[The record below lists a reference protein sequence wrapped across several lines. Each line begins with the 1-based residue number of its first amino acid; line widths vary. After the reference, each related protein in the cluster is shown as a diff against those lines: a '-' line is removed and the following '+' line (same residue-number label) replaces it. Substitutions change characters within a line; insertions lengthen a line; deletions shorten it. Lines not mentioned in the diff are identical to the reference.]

1 MSKKIIKD
9 ELPENYEEL
18 KKAVNRTASWRARYD
33 AVEELGRYNTSQ
45 VIDIMNTRL
54 ANDPVYKIQ
63 EEAYRILI
71 EFGQDVQL
79 PARKK
84 FEIVKGANKVFLR
97 VKKSLPK
104 DHTFE
109 EFATKLKRMRIDVYD
124 AYEGERGL
132 EWLENEWTN
141 IGNNK

>member
-9 ELPENYEEL
+9 ELPENYDEL
-18 KKAVNRTASWRARYD
+18 KKAVNRTASWRARYE
-33 AVEELGRYNTSQ
+33 AVEELGSYNTSQ
-45 VIDIMNTRL
+45 VIDILKTRL

-63 EEAYRILI
+63 KAAYRILV
-71 EFGQDVQL
+71 EFGENVEL
-79 PARKK
+79 PAQKK
-84 FEIVKGANKVFLR
+84 FEVVKGANKVFLR

-124 AYEGERGL
+124 AYEGERGID
-132 EWLENEWTN
+132 WLEKEWAN
-141 IGNNK
+141 IGK

>member
-18 KKAVNRTASWRARYD
+18 KKAVNRTASWRSRYE
-33 AVEELGRYNTSQ
+33 AVEELGSYNTSQ
-45 VIDIMNTRL
+45 VIDILKTRL

-63 EEAYRILI
+63 EAAYRILI
-71 EFGQDVQL
+71 EFGENVQL
-79 PARKK
+79 PVQKK
-84 FEIVKGANKVFLR
+84 FEVVKGANKVFLR

-132 EWLENEWTN
+132 EWLENEWAKV
-141 IGNNK
+141 GK